1 MAGIFMQ
8 AEGEPEAETRKFK
21 HLMMILT

>member
-1 MAGIFMQ
+1 MAGIFIQ
-8 AEGEPEAETRKFK
+8 AEAEQEAETRKFK